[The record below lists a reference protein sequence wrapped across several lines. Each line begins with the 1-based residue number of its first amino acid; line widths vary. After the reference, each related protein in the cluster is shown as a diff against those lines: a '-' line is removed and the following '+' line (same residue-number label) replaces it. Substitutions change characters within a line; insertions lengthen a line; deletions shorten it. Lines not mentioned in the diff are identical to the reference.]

1 MAQLLKQ
8 FIRGAS
14 FLLILI
20 LSTNSIFGQKSKKKS
35 TTTTKAKTTTT
46 TTTKTTTT
54 VEKKPLET
62 KVSAEEQ
69 AKQDISLAKK
79 LVLAIKSDT
88 LKAHNVSG
96 VIIKRYISNED
107 GKWGADV
114 LEITG
119 DAKLELSSISRIISI
134 YVGES
139 FEYSQE
145 DADTLKD
152 FILAYNTKNRN
163 NQDYLIKN
171 YSTNVVL
178 GVKKEKIGLPSV
190 ATIETLNGQSQILLP
205 TEKNL
210 LKKYALD
217 IASIELLDQTKSDL
231 VLQKNGDEQRAKID
245 TLLTKK
251 MTSENEE
258 LNNRLMTANPAE
270 IKGITDRLALLKR
283 REEMKKANFTSEK
296 EYAAFLESKNKKETP
311 KVAESKSTVTS
322 TSVNSA
328 LPAGPEVPKDKFTT
342 YISGGNHAGI
352 NAREFL
358 FVPGSGI
365 LAIGYDASKA
375 EQKDLQL
382 FMTST
387 GDYELKR
394 SSEGVKLSPD
404 SPMVYF
410 DGKVYVIEMLKKD
423 AFLTQFNTELEF
435 ELRSEVN
442 ISPKSIIQVVG
453 EEIIVTTVDKKGNSD
468 DVKVFKVKD
477 LSFIR

>member
-178 GVKKEKIGLPSV
+178 GVKKNKIG
-190 ATIETLNGQSQILLP
+190 
-205 TEKNL
+205 
-210 LKKYALD
+210 
-217 IASIELLDQTKSDL
+217 
-231 VLQKNGDEQRAKID
+231 RAH
-245 TLLTKK
+245 
-251 MTSENEE
+251 
-258 LNNRLMTANPAE
+258 
-270 IKGITDRLALLKR
+270 
-283 REEMKKANFTSEK
+283 
-296 EYAAFLESKNKKETP
+296 
-311 KVAESKSTVTS
+311 V
-322 TSVNSA
+322 
-328 LPAGPEVPKDKFTT
+328 
-342 YISGGNHAGI
+342 
-352 NAREFL
+352 
-358 FVPGSGI
+358 
-365 LAIGYDASKA
+365 
-375 EQKDLQL
+375 
-382 FMTST
+382 
-387 GDYELKR
+387 
-394 SSEGVKLSPD
+394 
-404 SPMVYF
+404 
-410 DGKVYVIEMLKKD
+410 
-423 AFLTQFNTELEF
+423 
-435 ELRSEVN
+435 
-442 ISPKSIIQVVG
+442 
-453 EEIIVTTVDKKGNSD
+453 
-468 DVKVFKVKD
+468 
-477 LSFIR
+477 